1 MSEQLLDYYQR
12 ELRFIRKMAAEFAER
27 HRPAADQLL
36 LAPEECKDP
45 HVERLIEAFALLTAR
60 IHMRLDDDFPELTD
74 AMLGVLYPQLVDPM
88 PSIAMVQ
95 FEIDPGHGG
104 AEQGVEIPRRTVLRA
119 STRLDGVQCR
129 FRTAYPVTLWP
140 IGIET
145 VELLPVRGREYGERA
160 RGFLR
165 IVLRT
170 AERRRFAELPIRSL
184 RFALHGDSA

>member
-1 MSEQLLDYYQR
+1 MGEQLLDYYQR

-27 HRPAADQLL
+27 HRPEADQLL

-45 HVERLIEAFALLTAR
+45 HVEQLLEAFALLTAR

-95 FEIDPGHGG
+95 FDVDPGYGG
-104 AEQGVEIPRRTVLRA
+104 ADQGVAIPRRTMLRSSA
-119 STRLDGVQCR
+119 RPDGVQCR

-140 IGIET
+140 IAIEAA
-145 VELLPVRGREYGERA
+145 ELLPVRGGEYGDRA

-165 IVLRT
+165 LVLRT
-170 AERRRFAELPIRSL
+170 AEKRKFSELP
-184 RFALHGDSA
+184 